1 MLSSARIYHRDCS
14 VPCAVACS
22 TDGDAAGDDYYNKDD
37 DDDAVQCMCV
47 VCVNYY
53 GRMPLN

>member
-22 TDGDAAGDDYYNKDD
+22 ADGNAAGDDYYNK
-37 DDDAVQCMCV
+37 DDAVQCMCV